1 MGDQT
6 PDARVRTYADV
17 MKDQQLAREKD
28 NTLAVCSDAFL
39 SVARLAPHALTPAP
53 SMGNY
58 VVFVA
63 ARARSRLGPPKV
75 RLALQL

>member
-28 NTLAVCSDAFL
+28 NTLAVRA
-39 SVARLAPHALTPAP
+39 HALLGLVP
-53 SMGNY
+53 STQ
-58 VVFVA
+58 
-63 ARARSRLGPPKV
+63 
-75 RLALQL
+75 LQCLNAG

>member
-28 NTLAVCSDAFL
+28 NTLAVRA
-39 SVARLAPHALTPAP
+39 HALLRVVP
-53 SMGNY
+53 STKPLSPN
-58 VVFVA
+58 A
-63 ARARSRLGPPKV
+63 CP
-75 RLALQL
+75 